1 MKSAAVNQMLKLN
14 VYTLNEEEWSYQQ
27 LFRLWREA
35 SGDGLDVQF
44 DFTGCGFLRQNAV
57 AFLGGL
63 ARLIEYRGGQVTFAW
78 DTLHGD
84 VGANLAQNSFMET
97 FGGPRKSWTGNSI
110 PFRHD
115 PAQDAHAFEKY
126 LTQLWLG
133 RGWVSVSPDLGS
145 AIAGNMAEIYL
156 NAFEHGQSPIGVF
169 ACGQHFPKNRELNL
183 SIVDFGVGIPS
194 NVRLYKA
201 HERQPEQ
208 LRAPNCMEWAFQ
220 SGTST
225 KQGDSAE
232 PRGLGLDLLR
242 DFVIQN
248 GGRLEMFSHEG
259 YAAIADGKISFAERG
274 TFFEGT
280 LVNISLRCDDSYYCL
295 ASEVANKP
303 LF

>member
-1 MKSAAVNQMLKLN
+1 MMITLN

-63 ARLIEYRGGQVTFAW
+63 ARLIEYRGGRVAFAW
-78 DTLHGD
+78 DTLGD
-84 VGANLAQNSFMET
+84 AVGANLAQNGFMES
-97 FGGPRKSWTGNSI
+97 FGGPRKHWTGNSI

-115 PAQDAHAFEKY
+115 RVQDAHVFENY

-133 RGWVSVSPDLGS
+133 RGWVNVSPGLGN
-145 AIAGNMAEIYL
+145 AIVGNMAEIYL

-169 ACGQHFPKNRELNL
+169 ACGQHYPNNRELNL
-183 SIVDFGVGIPS
+183 TIVDFGVGIPS
-194 NVRLYKA
+194 NVRLFKA
-201 HERQPEQ
+201 HEFRPEQ
-208 LRAPNCMEWAFQ
+208 LRAANCMEWAFQ
-220 SGTST
+220 AGTST
-225 KQGDSAE
+225 KPGG
-232 PRGLGLDLLR
+232 RGIGLDLLQ
-242 DFVIQN
+242 DFVRKN

-259 YAAIADGKISFAERG
+259 YVLIADGKISFAERSK
-274 TFFEGT
+274 FFEGT
-280 LVNISLRCDDSYYCL
+280 LVNISLRCDESYYCL
-295 ASEVANKP
+295 ASEMSIEP

>member
-1 MKSAAVNQMLKLN
+1 MVILN

-63 ARLIEYRGGQVTFAW
+63 ARLIEYRGGRVTFAW

-84 VGANLAQNSFMET
+84 VGANLAQNGFMQT
-97 FGGPRKSWTGNSI
+97 FGGPRESWMGNSI

-115 PAQDAHAFEKY
+115 PLQDAHEFENY
-126 LTQLWLG
+126 LTRLWLG
-133 RGWVSVSPDLGS
+133 RGWVNVSPALAS
-145 AIAGNMAEIYL
+145 AIVGNMAEIYL

-183 SIVDFGVGIPS
+183 TIVDFGVGIPS
-194 NVRLYKA
+194 NVRLFKTPDF
-201 HERQPEQ
+201 QPEQ
-208 LRAPNCMEWAFQ
+208 LSAASCVEWAFQ
-220 SGTST
+220 NGTST

-232 PRGLGLDLLR
+232 PRGLGLDLLH
-242 DFVIQN
+242 DFVRQN

-259 YAAIADGKISFAERG
+259 YALIADGNISFADRRQ
-274 TFFEGT
+274 FFEGT
-280 LVNISLRCDDSYYCL
+280 LVNISLKCDESYYCL
-295 ASEVANKP
+295 ASEIDKEP

>member
-1 MKSAAVNQMLKLN
+1 MITLN

-27 LFRLWREA
+27 LFRLWHEV

-63 ARLIEYRGGQVTFAW
+63 ARLIEYRGGRVAFAW

-84 VGANLAQNSFMET
+84 VGANLAQNGFMET

-115 PAQDAHAFEKY
+115 SCQDAHAFENY
-126 LTQLWLG
+126 LTRLWLG
-133 RGWVSVSPDLGS
+133 RGWVNVSPGLGS
-145 AIAGNMAEIYL
+145 AIVGNMAEIYL

-169 ACGQHFPKNRELNL
+169 ACGQHFPKNQELNL
-183 SIVDFGVGIPS
+183 TIVDFGVGIPS
-194 NVRLYKA
+194 NVRLFKA
-201 HERQPEQ
+201 PEFQPEQ
-208 LRAPNCMEWAFQ
+208 LSAASCVKWAFQ

-225 KQGDSAE
+225 KPGG
-232 PRGLGLDLLR
+232 RGIGLDLLQA
-242 DFVIQN
+242 FVRQN
-248 GGRLEMFSHEG
+248 RGRLEMFSHEG
-259 YAAIADGKISFAERG
+259 YILIADGKISFAERSK
-274 TFFEGT
+274 FFEGT
-280 LVNISLRCDDSYYCL
+280 LVNISLRCDESYYCL
-295 ASEVANKP
+295 ASEMSNEP

>member
-1 MKSAAVNQMLKLN
+1 MFDMWRRLSGGG
-14 VYTLNEEEWSYQQ
+14 Q
-27 LFRLWREA
+27 LVE
-35 SGDGLDVQF
+35 F
-44 DFTGCGFLRQNAV
+44 DFSTCRFLRQNAV

-63 ARLIEYRGGQVTFAW
+63 ARLIEHRGGQVVFRW
-78 DTLHGD
+78 HTLD
-84 VGANLAQNSFMET
+84 APIATNLAQNGFMGA
-97 FGGPRKSWTGNSI
+97 FGKALGPWPGNSI

-133 RGWVSVSPDLGS
+133 RGWVNVSPDLGS

-169 ACGQHFPKNRELNL
+169 ACGQHFPKSRELNL
-183 SIVDFGVGIPS
+183 TIVDFGVGIPS

-208 LRAPNCMEWAFQ
+208 LRAPNCLEWAFQ
-220 SGTST
+220 SGSST

-242 DFVIQN
+242 SFVIQN

-259 YAAIADGKISFAERG
+259 YALIADGKVSFAERSE
-274 TFFEGT
+274 FFEGT
-280 LVNISLRCDDSYYCL
+280 LVNISLRCDESYYCL